1 MREEIRKLMRATPWV
16 PFTLFVTDGRY
27 SGVATSDHIFI
38 LPGLSCTMWLT
49 ISELANNLRE
59 KR

>member
-1 MREEIRKLMRATPWV
+1 MRATPWV